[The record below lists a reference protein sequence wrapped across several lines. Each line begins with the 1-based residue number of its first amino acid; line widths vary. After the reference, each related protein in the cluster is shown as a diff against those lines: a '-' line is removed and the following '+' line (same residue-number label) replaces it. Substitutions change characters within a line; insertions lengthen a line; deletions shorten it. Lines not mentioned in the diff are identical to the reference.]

1 MLPVGNVFGTLMRNA
16 ALGRALIG
24 LFIVSGFAGLI
35 YQSIWSHYLG
45 LVLGHAAYA
54 QTLVLGIFM
63 GGMALG
69 AWLASRRS
77 TGWRNLILAYGV
89 IELIIGVI
97 GLLFHPLFVAYVD
110 FSQQTVLPSIP
121 SPAMAHAYQ
130 WISGALLMVPQ
141 CVLLGMTFPILSAG
155 YLRLA
160 PNNAGEVLG
169 GLYFSNSLGAALG
182 ALATAFLLL
191 PALGMPGTMMTAGL
205 LNILVGIGAWAV
217 WKSVDADP
225 EIQPQAGPTAA
236 HVSGEDA
243 KGVDLGRLARVVLI
257 ASFITGATSFIYEIG
272 WVRLLNQALGTTIH
286 SFELMLAAFILGL
299 AFGGLWVRRN
309 ASRIVDAIRYAAYAQ
324 VFMGLAAF
332 ISVVVLGRSFHWV
345 GWMMQSL
352 SRTDNGYTLFSAGSA
367 LISLL
372 VMFPAAFFAGMTLP
386 LFTLALLRRGG
397 GEKQIGRVYA
407 TNTLGAIIGVLV
419 MVHVLIPLMGVRLA
433 IILAGLADAVLG
445 IYLLKAISP
454 KPRSMGLAAA
464 SAATLVIGGATLV
477 WGQHDPRALVAGVFR
492 TARATVSEEVKI
504 LYLHDG
510 KTATVSSSVG
520 PDHIV
525 NISTNGKPDASMVPE
540 MVEKTTPDEI
550 TMIMAGA
557 LPLVMHP
564 KPEEIA
570 VIGWGSGLTTHTL
583 LGSSIP
589 KEVHT
594 IEIEKSMH
602 DAARNFGVR
611 VARAYDDPRS
621 NLHIDDAR
629 TYFSMGNKKFD
640 VIVSEPSNP
649 WVSGVASLFTVE
661 FYEFLRRHLNNGGML
676 VQWVQ
681 AYELNDELLGTMIA
695 ALLEVFPDSEMYV
708 TNEGDFL
715 ILARTGGHSP
725 PNWSALEGPLMQ
737 ELPRVGLRSPQEF
750 AMRRVG
756 GPEVLENFV
765 KVTGAGPHSDFFPVV
780 SLNAPK
786 SRFKQESA
794 RSLLDLVDSG
804 LPVLDVLDGRQ
815 EVAAALSQYDPHSRF
830 AKSKRAALAVRETLL
845 RRKPAT
851 ALFGDDPSMLPQA
864 IALLQQSAQPVP
876 EQDLLLWTRLASSIA
891 EGTLAQLP
899 AEEQVGV
906 WISPVWIARDGQPQV
921 VLDVLDALEAG
932 AARDWDRTL
941 PAALKVLAHSDEQVS
956 PFLKEQMLVLAQLG
970 ALAQGDAGRAA
981 ALGKQY
987 EESLPP
993 SPRLMYVRRYLDVW
1007 QRSHSA
1013 GVAQRASKH

>member
-1 MLPVGNVFGTLMRNA
+1 MRNA

-89 IELIIGVI
+89 IELIIGFI
-97 GLLFHPLFVAYVD
+97 GLVFHPLFVAYVD
-110 FSQQTVLPSIP
+110 FSQQTALPSMP
-121 SPAMAHAYQ
+121 SPAAAHAYQ
-130 WISGALLMVPQ
+130 WLSGAFLMVPQ

-160 PNNAGEVLG
+160 PNSAGEVLG

-205 LNILVGIGAWAV
+205 LNVLVGLGAWAV

-225 EIQPQAGPTAA
+225 VVQASTDSGPVAG
-236 HVSGEDA
+236 VGEDA
-243 KGVDLGRLARVVLI
+243 KGVDIGRLARVVLV

-309 ASRIVDAIRYAAYAQ
+309 AARIVDAIRYAAYAQ

-332 ISVVVLGRSFHWV
+332 VSVVVLGRSFHWV

-367 LISLL
+367 VISLL

-407 TNTLGAIIGVLV
+407 TNTLGAIIGVLL
-419 MVHVLIPLMGVRLA
+419 MVHVLIPLMGVRLS
-433 IILAGLADAVLG
+433 IIFAGVADALLG
-445 IYLLKAISP
+445 LYLLYAISP
-454 KPRSMGLAAA
+454 KPRSLGLALAGI
-464 SAATLVIGGATLV
+464 ATLVVGGATLV

-492 TARATVSEEVKI
+492 TARATVSDQVKI

-520 PDHIV
+520 PDGIV
-525 NISTNGKPDASMVPE
+525 NIATNGKPDASLIPDMAGS
-540 MVEKTTPDEI
+540 TTADEV

-594 IEIEKSMH
+594 IEIEQSMH
-602 DAARNFGVR
+602 DAARNFGAR

-621 NLHIDDAR
+621 KLHIDDAR

-661 FYEFLRRHLNNGGML
+661 FYEFLRRHLKQDGML

-681 AYELNDELLGTMIA
+681 AYELNDQLLGTMIA
-695 ALLEVFPDSEMYV
+695 ALIQVFPDSDLYV
-708 TNEGDFL
+708 TNAGDFL
-715 ILARTGGHSP
+715 ILARTGERSA
-725 PNWSALEGPLMQ
+725 PNWAALMSGPLMQ

-750 AMRRVG
+750 AMRRIG
-756 GPEVLENFV
+756 GPDVLANFV
-765 KVTGAGPHSDFFPVV
+765 RVTGAGPHSDFFPVV

-794 RSLLDLVDSG
+794 LALLDLVDSG
-804 LPVLDVLDGRQ
+804 MPVLDVLDGRQ
-815 EVAAALSQYDPHSRF
+815 EVLADRSQYDVHSRF

-845 RRKPAT
+845 HGKSAT
-851 ALFGDDPSMLPQA
+851 ALFGDDPSLLPQA
-864 IALLQQSAQPVP
+864 MALLQQSSRPVP
-876 EQDLLLWTRLASSIA
+876 EEDLLLWTRLASSIA

-899 AEEQVGV
+899 VEEQAGV
-906 WISPVWIARDGQPQV
+906 WVSPAWISREGQPPV
-921 VLDVLDALEAG
+921 VLDVLDALDAG
-932 AARDWDRTL
+932 ARRDWSHML
-941 PAALKVLAHSDEQVS
+941 PTATKVLSYSDEQVS

-970 ALAQGDAGRAA
+970 ALAHGDAARAA
-981 ALGKQY
+981 TLSKEYA
-987 EESLPP
+987 ESLPP
-993 SPRLMYVRRYLDVW
+993 SPRLGYVRRYLDTW
-1007 QRSHSA
+1007 QQARATPAQRST
-1013 GVAQRASKH
+1013 R

>member
-1 MLPVGNVFGTLMRNA
+1 MRNA

-97 GLLFHPLFVAYVD
+97 GLVFHPLFVAYVD
-110 FSQQTVLPSIP
+110 FSQQTALPSMP
-121 SPAMAHAYQ
+121 SPAAAHAYQ
-130 WISGALLMVPQ
+130 WLSGAFLMVPQ

-160 PNNAGEVLG
+160 PNSAGEVLG

-205 LNILVGIGAWAV
+205 LNILVGLGAWAV

-225 EIQPQAGPTAA
+225 VVQASTDSVPVAGA
-236 HVSGEDA
+236 GEDA
-243 KGVDLGRLARVVLI
+243 KGVDIGRLARVVLV

-309 ASRIVDAIRYAAYAQ
+309 AARIVDAIRYAAYAQ

-332 ISVVVLGRSFHWV
+332 VSVVVLGRSFHWV

-367 LISLL
+367 VISLL

-407 TNTLGAIIGVLV
+407 TNTLGAIIGVLL
-419 MVHVLIPLMGVRLA
+419 MVHVLIPVMGVRLS
-433 IILAGLADAVLG
+433 IIFAGVADAVLG
-445 IYLLKAISP
+445 LYLLYAISP
-454 KPRSMGLAAA
+454 KPRSLGLALAGL
-464 SAATLVIGGATLV
+464 ATLAVGGATLV

-492 TARATVSEEVKI
+492 TARATVSDQVKI

-520 PDHIV
+520 PDGIV
-525 NISTNGKPDASMVPE
+525 NIATNGKPDASLIPDMAG
-540 MVEKTTPDEI
+540 TTTADEV

-594 IEIEKSMH
+594 IEIEQSMH
-602 DAARNFGVR
+602 DAARNFGTR

-621 NLHIDDAR
+621 KLHIDDAR

-661 FYEFLRRHLNNGGML
+661 FYEFLRRHLKQDGML

-695 ALLEVFPDSEMYV
+695 ALIQVFPDSDLYV
-708 TNEGDFL
+708 TNAGDFL
-715 ILARTGGHSP
+715 ILARTGKPSE
-725 PNWSALEGPLMQ
+725 PNWAAIMQGPLMQ

-750 AMRRVG
+750 AMRRIG
-756 GPEVLENFV
+756 GPEVLANFV
-765 KVTGAGPHSDFFPVV
+765 RVAGAGPHSDFFPVV

-794 RSLLDLVDSG
+794 LALLDLVDSG
-804 LPVLDVLDGRQ
+804 MPVLDVLDGRR
-815 EVAAALSQYDPHSRF
+815 EVSADLSQYDAHSRF
-830 AKSKRAALAVRETLL
+830 AKSKRVALAVRETLL
-845 RRKPAT
+845 QRKPAT
-851 ALFGDDPSMLPQA
+851 ALFGDDPSLLPQA
-864 IALLQQSAQPVP
+864 MALLQQSAQPVP

-906 WISPVWIARDGQPQV
+906 WISPTWIARDGQPQV
-921 VLDVLDALEAG
+921 VLDVLDALAAG

-941 PAALKVLAHSDEQVS
+941 PAALKVLAYSDEQVS

-970 ALAQGDAGRAA
+970 ALAHGDVARAA

-987 EESLPP
+987 EEALPP
-993 SPRLMYVRRYLDVW
+993 SPRLVYVRRYLDAW
-1007 QRSHSA
+1007 QRAHSA
-1013 GVAQRASKH
+1013 GVAQQASAH

>member
-1 MLPVGNVFGTLMRNA
+1 MRNA

-77 TGWRNLILAYGV
+77 TGWRNLILAYGI
-89 IELIIGVI
+89 IELIIGFI
-97 GLLFHPLFVAYVD
+97 GLVFHPLFVAYVD
-110 FSQQTVLPSIP
+110 FSQQTVLPTLS
-121 SPAMAHAYQ
+121 SSVAGHAYQ
-130 WISGALLMVPQ
+130 WLSGALLMVPQ
-141 CVLLGMTFPILSAG
+141 CILLGMTFPILSAG

-205 LNILVGIGAWAV
+205 LNILVGLGAWLV
-217 WKSVDADP
+217 WKSVDSD
-225 EIQPQAGPTAA
+225 PQAESPAA
-236 HVSGEDA
+236 ESAAPAIASGDA
-243 KGVDLGRLARVVLI
+243 SGVDIRRLSLVVLV

-309 ASRIVDAIRYAAYAQ
+309 AARIVDAIRYAAYAQ

-332 ISVVVLGRSFHWV
+332 VSVVVLGRSFHWV

-419 MVHVLIPLMGVRLA
+419 MVHVLIPLMGVRLS
-433 IILAGLADAVLG
+433 IIFAGVADAVLG
-445 IYLLKAISP
+445 LYLLHAISP
-454 KPRSMGLAAA
+454 KPRSLGLVLA
-464 SAATLVIGGATLV
+464 SVATLVVGGATLV

-492 TARATVSEEVKI
+492 TARATVSDQVKI

-520 PDHIV
+520 PDGIV
-525 NISTNGKPDASMVPE
+525 NISTNGKPDASLIPDMAGA
-540 MVEKTTPDEI
+540 TTADEV

-583 LGSSIP
+583 LGSSVP

-594 IEIEKSMH
+594 IEIEQSMH
-602 DAARNFGVR
+602 DAARNFGTR

-621 NLHIDDAR
+621 KLHIDDAR

-661 FYEFLRRHLNNGGML
+661 FYDFLRRHLKQDGML

-695 ALLEVFPDSEMYV
+695 ALVQVFPDSDLYV
-708 TNEGDFL
+708 TNAGDFL
-715 ILARTGGHSP
+715 ILARTGKSSE
-725 PNWSALEGPLMQ
+725 PNWSAIMQGPLMQ

-750 AMRRVG
+750 AMRRIG
-756 GPEVLENFV
+756 GPEVLANFV
-765 KVTGAGPHSDFFPVV
+765 RVAGAGPHSDFFPVV

-794 RSLLDLVDSG
+794 LSLLDLVDSG
-804 LPVLDVLDGRQ
+804 MPVLEVLDGRR
-815 EVAAALSQYDPHSRF
+815 EVSADLSQYDVHSRF

-845 RRKPAT
+845 QRKPAT
-851 ALFGDDPSMLPQA
+851 ALFGDDPSLLPQA
-864 IALLQQSAQPVP
+864 MALLQQSAQPVP

-906 WISPVWIARDGQPQV
+906 WISPAWIAREGQPQA
-921 VLDVLDALEAG
+921 VLDVLDALAAG
-932 AARDWDRTL
+932 AARDWERVL
-941 PAALKVLAHSDEQVS
+941 PAAVKVLTYSDEQVS

-970 ALAQGDAGRAA
+970 ALAQGDAAQA
-981 ALGKQY
+981 TALSKQY
-987 EESLPP
+987 EETLPP

-1007 QRSHSA
+1007 QRALSTGAARQSSA
-1013 GVAQRASKH
+1013 R